1 MVNYEEERVVTISS
15 DNERAESLFR
25 GIPGFSEQP
34 GDDLSADSSG
44 SIPSLKFDPIE
55 LLPPNISQMAKA
67 SETLL
72 ICFGSII
79 GLWLLYW
86 IGRAIQR
93 RRNRSGTKE
102 IMKINQQY
110 KDLVEREET
119 LQ

>member
-1 MVNYEEERVVTISS
+1 M
-15 DNERAESLFR
+15 FR
-25 GIPGFSEQP
+25 GIPGFSQES
-34 GDDLSADSSG
+34 GNDLQEYSG
-44 SIPSLKFDPIE
+44 SISSLTFDPTQ

-72 ICFGSII
+72 ICLASII

-93 RRNRSGTKE
+93 RRGRSSTKE

-119 LQ
+119 LQQDLIVVNEHLNSV